1 MTDPLSTADER
12 QLWEWAF
19 GREGVVTDRELAEA
33 ALREL
38 ARRAEAARAAQAE
51 AERIEAERVEAARR
65 AAEQSGGDAADSEH
79 PALTDDERRHRRRML
94 ATGWAG
100 IAAAALALVG
110 GIAVLGQ
117 PDPDPLAL
125 FDRPATERD
134 VLWAERLPANGL
146 AGVTL
151 GPRVV
156 DLENGMIAIAFR
168 AAAVADGTSTE
179 WDPYCLIISDP
190 ERPDDLWT
198 VGGTCVSPEQFARQG
213 LIAPLS
219 ASDPDGTIGPDSVR
233 WGPIGLP
240 RLEQDVSVDFA
251 DLAGTSVIDRM
262 VYTDPEPDT
271 SIVDDPSRL
280 LLGPT
285 TLLGG
290 ETADSSGYVLASTY
304 LLRSETEGGEP
315 TFCVRVGADDG
326 TSSTACALL
335 SAVRQAGIDVPISA
349 GGNTWNIRIDPDGPN
364 RQDTLELVG

>member
-1 MTDPLSTADER
+1 MSDDLSAVDDAQLER
-12 QLWEWAF
+12 WAYGRAGGDDNRAQAAQL
-19 GREGVVTDRELAEA
+19 
-33 ALREL
+33 EL
-38 ARRAEAARAAQAE
+38 ARRAEATRAAQAE
-51 AERIEAERVEAARR
+51 AERIEAERAEAARR
-65 AAEQSGGDAADSEH
+65 AAELSGDDKTASAH
-79 PALTDDERRHRRRML
+79 PPLTDNERRHRRRML

-100 IAAAALALVG
+100 VAAAALALVG
-110 GIAVLGQ
+110 GVAVLSQ
-117 PDPDPLAL
+117 PDPDPLAI
-125 FDRPATERD
+125 FERPATERD
-134 VLWAERLPANGL
+134 LLWAERLPANGL

-179 WDPYCLIISDP
+179 WDPYCLVVSDP
-190 ERPDDLWT
+190 KRPDELWT
-198 VGGTCVSPEQFARQG
+198 VGGACVSPEQFARQG

-219 ASDPDGTIGPDSVR
+219 ASASDGTIGPDSAR
-233 WGPIGLP
+233 WGPIGAP
-240 RLEQDVSVDFA
+240 RLEQGVAVDFA
-251 DLAGTSVIDRM
+251 DLVGTSVIDRM

-285 TLLGG
+285 TLLAG
-290 ETADSSGYVLASTY
+290 ETADSNSYVLASTY
-304 LLRSETEGGEP
+304 LLRSETEGGQP

-364 RQDTLELVG
+364 RQDTLELLN